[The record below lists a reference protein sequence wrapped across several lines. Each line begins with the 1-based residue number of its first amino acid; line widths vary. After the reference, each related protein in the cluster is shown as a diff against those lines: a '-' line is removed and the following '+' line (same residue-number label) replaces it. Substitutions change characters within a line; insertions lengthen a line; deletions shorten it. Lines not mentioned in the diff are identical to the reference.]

1 MWGRTGR
8 KTKKNKPTKTTMKK
22 PTHILLAACAAVTTA
37 LASGPAAENKPA
49 ESEIIANFEAWK
61 NALATK
67 DPKTVAAL
75 FAPDAILQPTVS
87 NEIRNTPAKVESYFV
102 DFLKLSPSPTINERH
117 IRALDENTAIDS
129 GVWTFDLV
137 RDGKSSWVTARY
149 CFVWEKKDGEWKIQ
163 LLHSS
168 KMPEAVE
175 KRPAALG
182 E

>member
-1 MWGRTGR
+1 
-8 KTKKNKPTKTTMKK
+8 MKK
-22 PTHILLAACAAVTTA
+22 QTVTLLAAFAAVSA
-37 LASGPAAENKPA
+37 VLASGQANTSNAAEA
-49 ESEIIANFEAWK
+49 EVSANFDAWK
-61 NALATK
+61 NALASK
-67 DPKTVAAL
+67 DPKKVASL

-87 NEIRNTPAKVESYFV
+87 NEIRNTPEEVESYFV

-137 RDGKSSWVTARY
+137 REGKSSWVTARY

-168 KMPEAVE
+168 AMPEPV
-175 KRPAALG
+175 KNRPAAVAP
-182 E
+182 

>member
-1 MWGRTGR
+1 
-8 KTKKNKPTKTTMKK
+8 MKK
-22 PTHILLAACAAVTTA
+22 QTVTLIAAFAAVSAA
-37 LASGPAAENKPA
+37 LASAQATTSNSAEA
-49 ESEIIANFEAWK
+49 EVSANFEAWK
-61 NALATK
+61 NALASK
-67 DPKTVAAL
+67 NPKKVAAL

-87 NEIRNTPAKVESYFV
+87 NEIRNTPEEVESYFV

-137 RDGKSSWVTARY
+137 REGKSSWVTARY

-168 KMPEAVE
+168 AMPEPV
-175 KRPAALG
+175 KNRPAALAP
-182 E
+182 